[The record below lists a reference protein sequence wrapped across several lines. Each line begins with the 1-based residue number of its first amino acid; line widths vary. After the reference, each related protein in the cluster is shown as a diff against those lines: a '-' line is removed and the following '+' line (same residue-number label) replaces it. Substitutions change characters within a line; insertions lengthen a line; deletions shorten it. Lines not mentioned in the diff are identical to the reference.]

1 MSPRRSHQAVSFIYV
16 PAIRELQLERKENS
30 KREREGRIE
39 KEKLERKG
47 SIALSFTAAAAAR
60 QRCIQPDADE

>member
-16 PAIRELQLERKENS
+16 PAIRELQLERQENS
-30 KREREGRIE
+30 KRETGGIE